1 VTFRQTTLLPLAL
14 AAALAAGCGSDDEKG
29 KGIPPAAA
37 QRLQAQLDSISNRF
51 QTGGGACGDITGGAD
66 PNTRAVDQVLA
77 SLPRDTD
84 PDVRDALQQSFERLF
99 ELTDEQC
106 DTEGPETQTEEEE
119 APPPETDTQTETV
132 PVEPEQTETEEEPP
146 PEDTVP
152 EEEVPPEEGGD
163 GNQGGGNDQGNG
175 GGGVFE
181 PGGEG

>member
-14 AAALAAGCGSDDEKG
+14 AAAFAAGCGSDDENG

-51 QTGGGACGDITGGAD
+51 QAGGGACGDITGGAD

-77 SLPRDTD
+77 SLPKDTD
-84 PDVRDALQQSFERLF
+84 PEVRDALEQSFDRLF

-106 DTEGPETQTEEEE
+106 DTQKGQETETEEE
-119 APPPETDTQTETV
+119 APPPETDTETETETT
-132 PVEPEQTETEEEPP
+132 PEEPEQTETEEVPP
-146 PEDTVP
+146 PEETQP
-152 EEEVPPEEGGD
+152 EEPVPPEGGEGE
-163 GNQGGGNDQGNG
+163 QGGGGDETG